1 MSLRKHCLPRTVQT
15 ENEKTSHPSNLGRA
29 TPENGLSSN
38 GSAKPDLLGRQ
49 ERANSVAVDIGILG
63 GGMPLSH
70 SADGTELN
78 DKSHTTGTRFSGIE
92 VRERRV
98 FLLWQQVNPLYDPGR
113 RKSSSATRGNSPVT
127 HRLG

>member
-1 MSLRKHCLPRTVQT
+1 MVDLPIVEDEDVVPGGT
-15 ENEKTSHPSNLGRA
+15 
-29 TPENGLSSN
+29 
-38 GSAKPDLLGRQ
+38 LLLI
-49 ERANSVAVDIGILG
+49 ETKDDTGILG

-78 DKSHTTGTRFSGIE
+78 DKGQTAGTRFSGIE

>member
-1 MSLRKHCLPRTVQT
+1 M
-15 ENEKTSHPSNLGRA
+15 A
-29 TPENGLSSN
+29 SN

-49 ERANSVAVDIGILG
+49 ERANSVAVDTGILG

-78 DKSHTTGTRFSGIE
+78 DKGQSAGTRFSGIE

-98 FLLWQQVNPLYDPGR
+98 FLLW
-113 RKSSSATRGNSPVT
+113 
-127 HRLG
+127 

>member
-1 MSLRKHCLPRTVQT
+1 MRSKIVSYPT
-15 ENEKTSHPSNLGRA
+15 NSGRA

-49 ERANSVAVDIGILG
+49 ERANSVAVDTAILT
-63 GGMPLSH
+63 GMPISH

-78 DKSHTTGTRFSGIE
+78 DKSQSPGTRFSGIE

-98 FLLWQQVNPLYDPGR
+98 LMSQQVNPLYDPGR